1 MISAPVDVTR
11 DGIRDFLYLSYQKQH
26 AQADEMAVEDEKPRA
41 EHTAKHMAE
50 TNDTNIENGSTRVSE
65 EKKDAAAGHLP
76 QSDDDYVL
84 TWKTWAVVW
93 ILAWSY
99 GISFWIVPSV
109 AASQAVIATQ
119 LGDVTQEAW
128 VCLFFVALLDTC

>member
-1 MISAPVDVTR
+1 
-11 DGIRDFLYLSYQKQH
+11 
-26 AQADEMAVEDEKPRA
+26 MAVEDEKPGA
-41 EHTAKHMAE
+41 EHTVEHTAE
-50 TNDTNIENGSTRVSE
+50 SNDKNIENGSTAASE
-65 EKKDAAAGHLP
+65 EKKDAAAGYLP

-119 LGDVTQEAW
+119 LGDVTQQAW
-128 VCLFFVALLDTC
+128 VCLLSRAISDTC